1 MGRIFVCA
9 TYGGYEG
16 TSVESDAI
24 GKSPNEAQ
32 EMVLLRD
39 RIVPELRTRGLEV
52 IAVPDTDNLRQ
63 SIDWINQRARSGDV
77 ALGIHADAYA
87 QSQTRGVSA
96 FYIAKNSER
105 KNHASMI
112 LLAFSSRM
120 TDIPNRGAKPDTA
133 TGNGSL
139 AFCRRVNIPSLLMEI
154 GYKLDTEDREAS
166 QAYRRDM
173 ALAIADGLVP
183 WSRDVQVQAS
193 SSNIISPV
201 TLKVNDEP
209 YPEKGISINGNV
221 YVPIDLA
228 DRLGVNM
235 SLNPNIRRI
244 RYRGVV
250 FIKAIDLRDLNIS
263 IAAEIGKV
271 YNIRSQ
277 HPFSAEEFERIA
289 TPGHTTAE
297 NMNDFLVANHPEA
310 LTKFPNLAQIY
321 IEEARAEGINHDL
334 AFAQMCVE
342 TRFLHFGGPIAADDY
357 NFASLGDLQ
366 AEWAKFPDLR
376 TGIRAQIQQLK
387 AYASIDPL
395 VQECVAPRFE
405 VVKRGVAPTIRQLN
419 GRWSADNQYAVKLA
433 AVMRQLYETAGI
445 F

>member
-16 TSVESDAI
+16 TSVELDAI

-39 RIVPELRTRGLEV
+39 QIVPELRSRGLEV

-63 SIDWINQRARSGDV
+63 SIDWINQRARLGDI

-87 QSQTRGVSA
+87 QSQTKGVSA

-105 KNHASMI
+105 KNHAQMI
-112 LLAFSSRM
+112 LLAFCSRM
-120 TDIPNRGAKPDTA
+120 TNLPNRGAKPDTA
-133 TGNGSL
+133 TGTGSL
-139 AFCRRVNIPSLLMEI
+139 AFCRRLIIPSLLMEI
-154 GYKLDTEDREAS
+154 GYKLDTEDRATIQS
-166 QAYRRDM
+166 YRRDM

-193 SSNIISPV
+193 SANQVSPV

-209 YPEKGISINGNV
+209 YPEKGLSINGNV
-221 YVPIDLA
+221 YIPIDLA

-250 FIKAIDLRDLNIS
+250 YIKAIELRDLNIS

-277 HPFSAEEFERIA
+277 HPFTAEEFERIA
-289 TPGHTTAE
+289 TLAHTTAT
-297 NMNDFLVANHPEA
+297 NLNDFLAANHPEA
-310 LTKFPNLAQIY
+310 LTQFPDLAEIY
-321 IEEARAEGINHDL
+321 IEEAKAEGINHDI
-334 AFAQMCVE
+334 AFAQMCLE
-342 TRFLHFGGPIAADDY
+342 TRFLNFGGAISANDY
-357 NFASLGDLQ
+357 NFANLGDLHT
-366 AEWAKFPDLR
+366 EWAKFPDLR
-376 TGIRAQIQQLK
+376 TGVRAQIQQLK
-387 AYASIDPL
+387 AYATIDPL
-395 VQECVAPRFE
+395 VQERVAPRFE
-405 VVKRGVAPTIRQLN
+405 VVKRGAAPTIRQLN
-419 GRWSADNQYAVKLA
+419 GRWSADSQYAIKLA